1 MATRFGRGLAA
12 FFRTESA
19 GAVVLLAATVIAL
32 LWANLSPSSY
42 NAFIHT
48 EFGFVAGGSELEMS
62 LQHWINDAVMMAFFF
77 LVTLEVKKDVVLGE
91 LRSWRRAALPI
102 VGAVAGLIVPA
113 LFFVAITR
121 GTPEVGAWGVV
132 ISTDTAFV
140 VGILA
145 AFGSR
150 IPAQLRVFI
159 LALAVVDDI
168 GALAVIAFFY
178 TEDID
183 LLWLAI
189 AAALA
194 AVTWFVQK
202 MQAWRGLVY
211 AILGVFLWF
220 AVLQS
225 GVHATIAGVILGLI
239 LPVFPPKHQLVDE
252 AEDLTQS
259 FRRSPNAERGMSAA
273 EGILRSVSINDRFQ
287 LSLRRVVSLV
297 IVPVFALVNAGVL
310 ITPESLSHAFGS
322 ALTWGVIVG
331 LVVGKFVG
339 IFGATMLGRRLHIG
353 ELSEALRPRH
363 IASGALLT
371 GIGFTI
377 SLFIVDLAISDPVA
391 QSDARIGILTGS
403 GLAALLGVISLQLTA
418 RYDRKHA
425 PARVQL
431 NRPIDPE
438 RDHIYGPPEAK
449 NSLTVYGSFG
459 GLDDANTEEILDQ
472 VIDHYE
478 GDINF
483 VFRHIRPTAD
493 GAPEQTAEALEA
505 VASQQRK
512 LFWPMRHELNEISEE
527 RSLDNREL
535 LRASVNVGANLSRV
549 EDDLRRGNH
558 LSRVDEDYLD
568 AENMGLTRGPV
579 LFVNGL
585 LYQGDME
592 PNAIIADLDATRAE
606 QPDPMTRPDHILTSD
621 CAVQGGAPAQVSAG
635 RSA

>member
-1 MATRFGRGLAA
+1 MANRLTAGLAA

-19 GAVVLLAATVIAL
+19 GAVVLLAATAIAL
-32 LWANLSPSSY
+32 LWANLSPDSY
-42 NAFIHT
+42 NAVIHT
-48 EFGFVAGGSELEMS
+48 EFGLVAGSAELEMS
-62 LQHWINDAVMMAFFF
+62 LQHWINDAVMMLFFF

-91 LRSWRRAALPI
+91 LRSWKRAALPI
-102 VGAVAGLIVPA
+102 VGAVAGLVVPA
-113 LFFVAITR
+113 LIFVAITR

-178 TEDID
+178 TEDIN
-183 LLWLAI
+183 LLWLGI

-194 AVTWFVQK
+194 AVTWFVQR

-225 GVHATIAGVILGLI
+225 GVHATIAGVILGLL

-252 AEDLTQS
+252 AEDLTAS

-310 ITPESLSHAFGS
+310 ITSESLSHAFGS
-322 ALTWGVIVG
+322 ALTWGVIAG

-353 ELSEALRPRH
+353 ELSEALRARH

-377 SLFIVDLAISDPVA
+377 SLFIVDLAITDPVA

-403 GLAALLGVISLQLTA
+403 ALAALLGVVSLQLTA

-431 NRPIDPE
+431 NRPIDPS
-438 RDHIYGPPEAK
+438 RDHIFGPADAR

-459 GLDDANTEEILDQ
+459 GLDDARRSSTRSSTTTKATSRSSSATSARL
-472 VIDHYE
+472 
-478 GDINF
+478 
-483 VFRHIRPTAD
+483 PTAPPSRRAKRSKPWPPSRRSCS
-493 GAPEQTAEALEA
+493 GRCATNSTRSVRTAA
-505 VASQQRK
+505 
-512 LFWPMRHELNEISEE
+512 WTT
-527 RSLDNREL
+527 
-535 LRASVNVGANLSRV
+535 ANS
-549 EDDLRRGNH
+549 
-558 LSRVDEDYLD
+558 
-568 AENMGLTRGPV
+568 
-579 LFVNGL
+579 
-585 LYQGDME
+585 
-592 PNAIIADLDATRAE
+592 
-606 QPDPMTRPDHILTSD
+606 
-621 CAVQGGAPAQVSAG
+621 CAPASTSAPTSIASRTTCAATSTSPASTRTSSTRRTWASIPVPSSSSTASSTTG
-635 RSA
+635 TWSRTRSSPTSTPPVPPNPTSAPAPITR